1 MGRISP
7 RQNHTWGYGILLV
20 CLAITVYTIVFFWLQ
35 IRLYEGLHMQMWDLG
50 IFDQALYGSYH
61 GRLLQSSF
69 TGQSLPV
76 FTEHMYLILIVLL
89 PLYGALP
96 GVYTLFFVQALGI
109 GSGALA
115 IYLLAKH
122 FSRSSTVAVLL
133 GTAYLFYPSIQGMNL
148 NIFMYGFHPDNLFP
162 ALLLFAFYFFLRK
175 QTRTGYV
182 FAALALMCGEH
193 LAPTVA
199 ALGLYLILRHR
210 EQRSGGVVLLG
221 VSVVWIVLSSAL
233 IIPYFRGTPP
243 WYLARAITSETG
255 ALQAIPWDA
264 VLQVTLQYVRN
275 LLLPLLFTPL
285 LDPLSLLISVPGL
298 LLNYLAC
305 FTGYRTGY
313 SPFSWHMAKLAPFVF
328 LSATLGIS
336 HLVHRERIHPN
347 GKRPGHVLAGLVL
360 PACVLAST
368 LWGPWTWNPAVATE
382 QYAPLSP
389 ERAKTLASIESQ
401 IGPDDSLSTEP
412 FWGSHFTAREILH
425 FFPHA
430 GWRGDDLVLVDTNSP
445 LLTPWIMEQIEMLR
459 RSPDHRRLLEADGVE
474 LYRYEPRDLPKI
486 PSPLDVTFANH
497 MRLLGYDVS
506 PAHAAPG
513 SELAIDLFWTA
524 DDYVDKSYSVFIH
537 VVASDGHTVAQ
548 ADSIPLN
555 GSYPTD
561 RWPTGRTMWDPYHL
575 ALGAELEPGQYEI
588 ETGLYYWEDG
598 QRVAITGGDA
608 DPANSAVRLGS
619 IVIDS
624 AGQEQSDGT

>member
-1 MGRISP
+1 MSRISP
-7 RQNHTWGYGILLV
+7 RQNHTLGHGILLIGF
-20 CLAITVYTIVFFWLQ
+20 AITAYTIAFFFLQ
-35 IRLYEGLHMQMWDLG
+35 SRLYEGLHMQMWDLG
-50 IFDQALYGSYH
+50 IFNQALYGSFH

-69 TGQSLPV
+69 TGPSLPV
-76 FTEHMYLILIVLL
+76 FTEHMYLILVVLL
-89 PLYGALP
+89 PLYGVFP
-96 GVYTLFFVQALGI
+96 SVYTLFFVQALVVGC
-109 GSGALA
+109 GALA
-115 IYLLAKH
+115 IYLLARH
-122 FSRSSTVAVLL
+122 FAAGEAVAVLL
-133 GTAYLFYPSIQGMNL
+133 GVAYLFYPSIQGMNL

-162 ALLLFAFYFFLRK
+162 TFLLFALYFFLRK
-175 QTRTGYV
+175 QNRAGYT

-210 EQRSGGVVLLG
+210 EQRTAGAVLFG
-221 VSVVWIVLSSAL
+221 VSVGWIALSSAL

-243 WYLARAITSETG
+243 WYLARAIAPEGET
-255 ALQAIPWDA
+255 AQAIPWDVV
-264 VLQVTLQYVRN
+264 VLVTLQYIRN

-285 LDPLSLLISVPGL
+285 LDPLSLLIAVPGL

-328 LSATLGIS
+328 LSATMGIS
-336 HLVHRERIHPN
+336 RLIRRGRTHHS

-360 PACVLAST
+360 PACVLASA
-368 LWGPWTWNPAVATE
+368 LWGPWTWNPAVAAE

-389 ERAKTLASIESQ
+389 ERVQTLADIESQ
-401 IGPDDSLSTEP
+401 IGPADSLSSEP

-459 RSPDHRRLLEADGVE
+459 RSPDHRRLVEADGVE
-474 LYRYEPRDLPKI
+474 LYRYEPRKLPEI
-486 PSPLDVTFANH
+486 PSPIDVTFANH
-497 MRLLGYDVS
+497 MRLLGYDVR
-506 PAHAAPG
+506 PAHATPG

-537 VVASDGHTVAQ
+537 VVSADGGTDAQ

-561 RWPTGRTMWDPYHL
+561 RWPTGKTMWDPYRL
-575 ALGAELEPGQYEI
+575 ELGAELEPGRYEI
-588 ETGLYYWEDG
+588 EAGLYYWEDG

-608 DPANSAVRLGS
+608 DLSNAVVRLGTV
-619 IVIDS
+619 VIDS
-624 AGQEQSDGT
+624 AGQEQSDGS